1 MTPAFSIIFFTT
13 ASGAGYGLLFV
24 LSLLVFDRALP
35 AAFVLTAL
43 AVALTLV
50 SIGLVSST
58 FHLGHP
64 ERAWRALTQWRSSWL
79 SREGV
84 AALACYGP
92 ALALGAAVAVG
103 APRETVIA
111 LALATGVLA
120 AATVYCTSMIYA
132 SLKTIAAWHDR
143 RVPALYL
150 LLGAMSGLLLARF
163 LLAAFA
169 LPAHGLPWVTVAIVL
184 SAAQVK
190 RAYWRAQAEHRSASS
205 LGTATGLDRLGRP
218 RVLQPAH
225 TERNFLLK
233 EFGFE
238 VGRRHASRLRR
249 LAIAFAFGV
258 PLALA
263 ALSAL
268 PAFALPAAT
277 AAVVSA
283 AFGLVLERWLFF
295 AEARH
300 TVMLYYGGAAPA
312 PSRSVP
318 TTGG

>member
-24 LSLLVFDRALP
+24 LSALVLDATLP
-35 AAFVLTAL
+35 PVFVVTAL
-43 AVALTLV
+43 GLALALV
-50 SIGLVSST
+50 SAGLVSST

-84 AALACYGP
+84 AAVACYVP
-92 ALALGAAVAVG
+92 ALSLGAGVALD
-103 APRETVIA
+103 APRAFVVA
-111 LALATGVLA
+111 AALATGALA

-132 SLKTIAAWHDR
+132 SLRTIAAWHDR
-143 RVPALYL
+143 RVPSIYL

-169 LPAHGLPWVTVAIVL
+169 LPAHGLPWITLAIVIA
-184 SAAQVK
+184 AAQVK
-190 RAYWRAQAEHRSASS
+190 LAYWRAQAGSTPETD

-238 VGRRHASRLRR
+238 VGRRHAARLRR
-249 LAIAFAFGV
+249 LAITFAFGL
-258 PLALA
+258 PLV
-263 ALSAL
+263 LSAL
-268 PAFALPAAT
+268 AVLPALALPAAAGAVL
-277 AAVVSA
+277 AAA
-283 AFGLVLERWLFF
+283 LGLVLERWLFF

-300 TVMLYYGGAAPA
+300 TVMSYYGAASA
-312 PSRSVP
+312 PSQSAP
-318 TTGG
+318 IPGG